1 MMQDDTKFFLNEQKS
16 ITELMKTLKLFSKVS
31 GLKPRMLKC
40 EVVWTGSLKGV
51 KMAVFDIKYI
61 DLITETTKEIG
72 AHFCYNQ
79 KLEIQKTFVKRRME
93 YEKYHTGG
101 ENNNPQNI
109 STV

>member
-40 EVVWTGSLKGV
+40 EVV
-51 KMAVFDIKYI
+51 KMAVCDIKYI

>member
-1 MMQDDTKFFLNEQKS
+1 MIKDDTKLFLNEQKS

-31 GLKPRMLKC
+31 CLKPRMLKC
-40 EVVWTGSLKGV
+40 KVVETGSLKGV
-51 KMAVFDIKYI
+51 KMAVCDIKCI
-61 DLITETTKEIG
+61 GLTTETTKVLG
-72 AHFCYNQ
+72 AHFSSNQ

-101 ENNNPQNI
+101 KNDNPQNI